1 MKKNKMYGYNETI
14 DRVLDAQIG
23 EVAEYT
29 NVSFKLKDIGVD
41 LIDSLI
47 ASGHLKRG
55 DNKEHISLHP
65 DDQEDNDAL

>member
-1 MKKNKMYGYNETI
+1 MKKNKMHGYNETV
-14 DRVLDAQIG
+14 DGVLHDQIG
-23 EVAEYT
+23 DVVQYT
-29 NVSFKLKDIGVD
+29 SLDFKLRDIGVQ
-41 LIDSLI
+41 LIDNLI